1 MAIPELESARHFV
14 GAQGLAPLQ
23 HGNVSTG
30 NHLSSLLRLLQLSS
44 STLPVGAYSYSEG
57 LEQLV
62 ETQRLTSAAALQDWM
77 TQELRYGAMR
87 IEAGIMLRAY
97 HATLAQDTA
106 ALLAWNHWWS
116 AARDT
121 EELRLQSWQMGRSL
135 LRLFLDLDHP
145 NSIGM
150 VDKTWPALGE
160 LFGQECNF
168 AIAFGMVAA
177 AWQIEPTAALLGY
190 LQSWATNLISA
201 GIKLIPLGQT
211 AGQQL
216 LLNLEPEIYATVE
229 VSLTLTDDALE
240 SCGWGLSLASMAH
253 ETLYS
258 RLFRS

>member
-1 MAIPELESARHFV
+1 MPIRNP
-14 GAQGLAPLQ
+14 
-23 HGNVSTG
+23 N
-30 NHLSSLLRLLQLSS
+30 SLLRLLQLAS

-57 LEQLV
+57 LELLV
-62 ETQRLTSAAALQDWM
+62 ETQRLPSAIALQAWM
-77 TQELRYGAMR
+77 TQELRYGSMR
-87 IEAGIMLRAY
+87 VEAGIMLRAY
-97 HATLAQDTA
+97 HATIAQDTA
-106 ALLAWNHWWS
+106 SLLAWNHWWS

-135 LRLFLDLDHP
+135 LRLFLDLEDP
-145 NSIGM
+145 DPKGV
-150 VDKTWPALGE
+150 VDKHWPALRE

-168 AIAFGMVAA
+168 AIAFGTVAA
-177 AWQIEPTAALLGY
+177 AWQIEPAAALLGY
-190 LQSWATNLISA
+190 LQSWATNLIGA

-216 LLNLEPEIYATVE
+216 LLNLEPEIYAAVE
-229 VSLTLTDDALE
+229 VNLTLTDDALE

>member
-1 MAIPELESARHFV
+1 MMLP
-14 GAQGLAPLQ
+14 
-23 HGNVSTG
+23 N
-30 NHLSSLLRLLQLSS
+30 LLRLLQLSS

-57 LEQLV
+57 LELLV
-62 ETQRLTSAAALQDWM
+62 ETQRLPSMAALQDWM
-77 TQELRYGAMR
+77 TQELRYGSMR
-87 IEAGIMLRAY
+87 VEAGIMLRAY
-97 HATLAQDTA
+97 HATIAQDTA

-135 LRLFLDLDHP
+135 LRLFLDLEDP
-145 NSIGM
+145 QQKGG
-150 VDKTWPALGE
+150 VDKNWPALRE

-168 AIAFGMVAA
+168 AISFAIVAA

-190 LQSWATNLISA
+190 LQSWATNLVSA

-216 LLNLEPEIYATVE
+216 LLNLEHEIYTAAET
-229 VSLTLTDDALE
+229 TLVLPDEALE

-253 ETLYS
+253 ESLYS

>member
-1 MAIPELESARHFV
+1 MLNP
-14 GAQGLAPLQ
+14 
-23 HGNVSTG
+23 NST
-30 NHLSSLLRLLQLSS
+30 SFSLLRLLQLAS

-57 LEQLV
+57 LELLV
-62 ETQRLTSAAALQDWM
+62 ETQRLSSAVLLQDWM
-77 TQELRYGAMR
+77 TQELRYGSMR
-87 IEAGIMLRAY
+87 VDAGIMLRAY
-97 HATLAQDTA
+97 HAATAQDSVS
-106 ALLAWNHWWS
+106 LLDWNHWWS

-135 LRLFLDLDHP
+135 LRLFLDLEDP
-145 NSIGM
+145 VQSGTI
-150 VDKTWPALGE
+150 DKTWPALQE

-168 AIAFGMVAA
+168 AIAFGLVAA
-177 AWQIEPTAALLGY
+177 AWHIDPTAALLGY
-190 LQSWATNLISA
+190 LQSWATNLTSA

-216 LLNLEPEIYATVE
+216 LLNLEGEIQDAAQVISQLSDE
-229 VSLTLTDDALE
+229 ALE

>member
-1 MAIPELESARHFV
+1 MLNP
-14 GAQGLAPLQ
+14 
-23 HGNVSTG
+23 NSTS
-30 NHLSSLLRLLQLSS
+30 LSLLRLLQLAS

-57 LEQLV
+57 LELLV
-62 ETQRLTSAAALQDWM
+62 ETQRLPTAILLQDWM
-77 TQELRYGAMR
+77 TQELRYGSIR
-87 IEAGIMLRAY
+87 VEASIMLRAY
-97 HATLAQDTA
+97 HAAAAQDSVS
-106 ALLAWNHWWS
+106 LLKWNHWWS

-135 LRLFLDLDHP
+135 LRLFLDLED
-145 NSIGM
+145 
-150 VDKTWPALGE
+150 PAQTATLHKSWSALRD

-168 AIAFGMVAA
+168 AIAFGLVAA

-190 LQSWATNLISA
+190 LQSWATNLVSA

-216 LLNLEPEIYATVE
+216 LLNIEGEIQDAVQVISQLSDE
-229 VSLTLTDDALE
+229 ALE

-253 ETLYS
+253 ETMYS

>member
-1 MAIPELESARHFV
+1 MM
-14 GAQGLAPLQ
+14 LA
-23 HGNVSTG
+23 N
-30 NHLSSLLRLLQLSS
+30 LLRLLQLSS

-57 LEQLV
+57 LELLV
-62 ETQRLTSAAALQDWM
+62 ETQRLPSAVALQDWI
-77 TQELRYGAMR
+77 TQELRYGSMR
-87 IEAGIMLRAY
+87 VEAVIMLRAY
-97 HATLAQDTA
+97 HATIAQDTA

-135 LRLFLDLDHP
+135 LRLFLDLEDP
-145 NSIGM
+145 DQKGA
-150 VDKTWPALGE
+150 VDKHWPALRE

>member
-1 MAIPELESARHFV
+1 MPIPIEPAHHSV
-14 GAQGLAPLQ
+14 GAQDLAPLQ
-23 HGNVSTG
+23 RGNVSTG
-30 NHLSSLLRLLQLSS
+30 NHLASLLRLLQLSS

-62 ETQRLTSAAALQDWM
+62 ATQRIASAAALQDWM
-77 TQELRYGAMR
+77 TQELRYGSLR

-97 HATLAQDTA
+97 HATIAQDTA
-106 ALLAWNHWWS
+106 ALLVWNHWWS

-135 LRLFLDLDHP
+135 LRLFLDLEDP
-145 NSIGM
+145 DQKGA
-150 VDKTWPALGE
+150 VDKHWPALRE

-168 AIAFGMVAA
+168 AIAFGIVAA
-177 AWQIEPTAALLGY
+177 AWHIEPTAALLGY
-190 LQSWATNLISA
+190 IQSWGTNLIGA

-216 LLNLEPEIYATVE
+216 LLNLEHEIYAAVE
-229 VSLTLTDDALE
+229 LILALSNEALE

-253 ETLYS
+253 ESLYS